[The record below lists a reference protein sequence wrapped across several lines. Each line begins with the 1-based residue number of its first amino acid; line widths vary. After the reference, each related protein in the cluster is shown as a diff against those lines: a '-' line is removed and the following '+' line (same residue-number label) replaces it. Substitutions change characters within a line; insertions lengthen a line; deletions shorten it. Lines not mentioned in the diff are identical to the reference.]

1 MTDNELRATLA
12 DAVADGIPIDWTTGG
27 AGVDSVD
34 PALLH
39 SFRVISSIGEARR
52 AVVKH
57 DQERGARTLYV
68 LSTAVAAI
76 AGGKLALAFLSGIAG
91 WSRVSPLDLQW
102 GVSLNVVL
110 FGASGVMLIIG
121 GTQDRRVQSLGV
133 LLLIIASAF
142 ADPLLPVLP
151 VTERSESTAVIG
163 WARQICP
170 DAFLAFALWWFA
182 WLFPTI
188 PAEPRARRIGHTFLA
203 ISAGLGLAMFI
214 ANAILGLPAAAAIE
228 GTIRV
233 LNRNAATR
241 LYWPVLFAVAAPAI
255 VFLLWKS
262 RVQTAANKRR
272 VTWFV
277 ASLVFGLSPM
287 LVAVIFTPL
296 IPQLRSPE
304 WVTRIGVVLY
314 ATLASIVPSTAYAV
328 TVSHVLDVHLVIR
341 RTIQY
346 GLARSSV
353 WCAIVAPLLFVAFDI
368 YQHRLITVAEYL
380 SEGRPAAPLALSCLS
395 LVVLTF
401 RHQMLEWLD
410 RRFRRGA
417 TDHTEA
423 LARLERGLRSTRTI
437 RDVSLVLTRELGR
450 AVDASSVAV
459 LIVDEQ
465 GGQLVALDRD
475 VPSLPRGS
483 ALLDLLRSV
492 RTETQL
498 SYRADGAL
506 AALLPPTDRAWLTK
520 TGFGLFSPL
529 VGSTGTLLGVVG
541 IGEGRNGLPF
551 TKRDNMLIMAMSGQA
566 ALKLENSRLKER
578 SGHGGG
584 VRDPLSVDWEN
595 EPATRCPDCAT
606 LWPPTTT
613 HCSCGAATIE
623 GALPLVIKGKFRVDR
638 FIGAGGTGIVYHAV
652 DMTLER
658 QVAIKTL
665 LAIRLE
671 HGSRLYREARA
682 MANVMHPNL
691 ALIYGAEHWKGTPL
705 LIFEYL
711 DGGTLL
717 ESLRSG
723 PLTIEETIDLGTL
736 LADALDRVHA
746 SGVLHRDVKP
756 SNIGYTSS
764 GVPKLLDFGLA
775 AILDRSRNSRTPPAV
790 MPTDPGLIE
799 ELTWGVHPSTSLTLT
814 QQLIGTPLY
823 LSPEALAGYDP
834 EPSFD
839 LWSLSI
845 VLYEAFAG
853 RHPLAGDTVV
863 EVVKRIHQGAIPDV
877 RHFRPDCPDAFA
889 AFLNDA
895 LSPVT
900 ARRPSTAGDLRTR
913 LRWLQQTL
921 FPRAV

>member
-1 MTDNELRATLA
+1 
-12 DAVADGIPIDWTTGG
+12 
-27 AGVDSVD
+27 
-34 PALLH
+34 
-39 SFRVISSIGEARR
+39 
-52 AVVKH
+52 
-57 DQERGARTLYV
+57 
-68 LSTAVAAI
+68 
-76 AGGKLALAFLSGIAG
+76 
-91 WSRVSPLDLQW
+91 
-102 GVSLNVVL
+102 
-110 FGASGVMLIIG
+110 
-121 GTQDRRVQSLGV
+121 
-133 LLLIIASAF
+133 
-142 ADPLLPVLP
+142 
-151 VTERSESTAVIG
+151 
-163 WARQICP
+163 
-170 DAFLAFALWWFA
+170 
-182 WLFPTI
+182 
-188 PAEPRARRIGHTFLA
+188 
-203 ISAGLGLAMFI
+203 
-214 ANAILGLPAAAAIE
+214 
-228 GTIRV
+228 
-233 LNRNAATR
+233 
-241 LYWPVLFAVAAPAI
+241 
-255 VFLLWKS
+255 
-262 RVQTAANKRR
+262 
-272 VTWFV
+272 
-277 ASLVFGLSPM
+277 
-287 LVAVIFTPL
+287 
-296 IPQLRSPE
+296 
-304 WVTRIGVVLY
+304 
-314 ATLASIVPSTAYAV
+314 
-328 TVSHVLDVHLVIR
+328 
-341 RTIQY
+341 
-346 GLARSSV
+346 
-353 WCAIVAPLLFVAFDI
+353 
-368 YQHRLITVAEYL
+368 
-380 SEGRPAAPLALSCLS
+380 
-395 LVVLTF
+395 
-401 RHQMLEWLD
+401 
-410 RRFRRGA
+410 
-417 TDHTEA
+417 
-423 LARLERGLRSTRTI
+423 
-437 RDVSLVLTRELGR
+437 
-450 AVDASSVAV
+450 
-459 LIVDEQ
+459 
-465 GGQLVALDRD
+465 
-475 VPSLPRGS
+475 
-483 ALLDLLRSV
+483 
-492 RTETQL
+492 
-498 SYRADGAL
+498 
-506 AALLPPTDRAWLTK
+506 
-520 TGFGLFSPL
+520 
-529 VGSTGTLLGVVG
+529 
-541 IGEGRNGLPF
+541 
-551 TKRDNMLIMAMSGQA
+551 
-566 ALKLENSRLKER
+566 
-578 SGHGGG
+578 
-584 VRDPLSVDWEN
+584 
-595 EPATRCPDCAT
+595 
-606 LWPPTTT
+606 
-613 HCSCGAATIE
+613 
-623 GALPLVIKGKFRVDR
+623 
-638 FIGAGGTGIVYHAV
+638 
-652 DMTLER
+652 MTLER